1 MLKSLIYTVPHYIR
15 LVDIYNANADTNANA
30 RKKLCE
36 HLQRKRRKCACIQRK
51 IPNTFGILSLRLR
64 LCQVSTRNFFTR
76 KTLLNTFA

>member
-1 MLKSLIYTVPHYIR
+1 MLKSLIYKVPHYIR
-15 LVDIYNANADTNANA
+15 LVHIYNANADTNANA

-64 LCQVSTRNFFTR
+64 FCQVSLEISLREKLF
-76 KTLLNTFA
+76 